1 MSEISTVPAPED
13 LRAAASLWWLT
24 VVIGILS
31 VVAGVIVLIKPSNS
45 LATIAV
51 VIGVFAVIDGII
63 SIVRA
68 ITGDTA
74 SRGLSVLIGVI
85 SLIIGLFL
93 IRHPVH
99 GVTAVAILVGIWM
112 IAMGAVRL
120 VLVFDAEG
128 NRGWRLLVAAVELIA
143 GIVIVASPG
152 IGLTTLAIL
161 VGITLIANGVALTA
175 AGLVLHRALEELR

>member
-1 MSEISTVPAPED
+1 MSSSLTSPIKPAAEEPPAGPGTRTWRGLPLD
-13 LRAAASLWWLT
+13 PLLTLAVVGLGIASAMTLGAATREAIPGDPGYYVTRQVVYL
-24 VVIGILS
+24 VIG
-31 VVAGVIVLIKPSNS
+31 LI
-45 LATIAV
+45 
-51 VIGVFAVIDGII
+51 
-63 SIVRA
+63 
-68 ITGDTA
+68 
-74 SRGLSVLIGVI
+74 
-85 SLIIGLFL
+85 L

-112 IAMGAVRL
+112 IAMGTVRL

-161 VGITLIANGVALTA
+161 VGITLIANGVALAA